1 MRSKIPKEGAK
12 DMEDIVCDLH
22 VHSRYAMATSKS
34 LDLEHNEV
42 WARRKGINV
51 IGTGDFTHPD
61 WFRELSEK
69 LEEDKNHPGL
79 YFLKGQGLLGG
90 DKKVHFM
97 LTVETSH
104 MYYQDNVYRRIHL
117 ITLAPS
123 LESVAKI
130 RDKLISHG
138 VDLAADGRPSMEI
151 SLPRYMD
158 LILSICEDC
167 MVIPAHIWTPWYGVL
182 GSKSGFRSLRKAFGG
197 FYDFIYAIETGLS
210 TDPLMNWPVGDV
222 DGRAIVSFSDAH
234 SPQKLGRELTVV
246 HSKLSYEGI
255 TQAIKKASGRF
266 DETDSDILYT
276 IEYFP
281 QEGKYY
287 FDGHRKCGVSHEPRS
302 STICPVCGKELTL
315 GVAHRIKE
323 LSGWVDE
330 NRLFYSKVNRDG
342 LSWILPKTPGR
353 KPYLRLIPLL
363 EILSDVYGVGLQ
375 TKTVLTK
382 YVQLVADFESELNL
396 LLHVPISEIESLADE
411 RLAQAISRVRSGDVT
426 IIPGFDGEFGK
437 ISIFNKEDKESSSA
451 QQNLFE

>member
-1 MRSKIPKEGAK
+1 
-12 DMEDIVCDLH
+12 MEEIVCDLH
-22 VHSRYAMATSKS
+22 VHSKYAMATSKV
-34 LDLEHNEV
+34 LDLEHNEL

-51 IGTGDFTHPD
+51 VGTGDFTHPD
-61 WFRELSEK
+61 WFKELTEK
-69 LEEDKNHPGL
+69 LEEDDKHPGL
-79 YFLKGQGLLGG
+79 YLLKGQSELGS

-104 MYYQDNVYRRIHL
+104 MYYQDNIHRRIHL
-117 ITLAPS
+117 VTLAPS
-123 LESVAKI
+123 LESVSKI
-130 RDKLISHG
+130 REELTSRG
-138 VDLAADGRPSMEI
+138 VDLSADGRPIMGI
-151 SLPRYMD
+151 SLPQYMD
-158 LILSICEDC
+158 LVLSLCEDC

-182 GSKSGFRSLRKAFGG
+182 GSKSGFRSLRKAFGE

-210 TDPLMNWPVGDV
+210 TDPLMNWSIGDV

-246 HSKLSYEGI
+246 QSEFSYKGI

-266 DETDSDILYT
+266 GNTEGDVLYT

-287 FDGHRKCGVSHEPRS
+287 FDGHRKCGISHEPRT

-330 NRLFYSKVNRDG
+330 DRLFYTKVNQDG
-342 LSWILPKTPGR
+342 LAWILPKMPGR
-353 KPYLRLIPLL
+353 KPYLKVIPLI
-363 EILSDVYGVGLQ
+363 EILSDVYGVGVQ

-382 YVQLVADFESELNL
+382 YVQLVADFDNELNL
-396 LLHVPISEIESLADE
+396 LLRTPLPEIESVAGE
-411 RLAQAISRVRSGDVT
+411 RLAKAISRVRSGNVT
-426 IIPGFDGEFGK
+426 IVPGFDGEFGRV
-437 ISIFNKEDKESSSA
+437 SIFDKTKDSSVLP
-451 QQNLFE
+451 QPNLFG